1 LTYTN
6 NDNYIKN
13 KDCGFLYGNT
23 LFHNFANGIAS
34 GSSRFLFSSSQVFI
48 IFNHK
53 STWALVTIEFS
64 EGQETILFSLYI
76 CLTRKQVA
84 KGSCVKALKLEIVE
98 FATSQTF
105 FFRQLP
111 KPNFILLH
119 QFTNHEFFV
128 HYLKTRLC
136 PFRLFLAIVK
146 WLIRPFSLFLFYIR
160 SNEKKTEKMLR
171 SKKLNLRWCLEEL

>member
-53 STWALVTIEFS
+53 STRALVTIEFS
-64 EGQETILFSLYI
+64 EGRETILFSLYI

-128 HYLKTRLC
+128 HYLKTRLF
-136 PFRLFLAIVK
+136 PFRLLLVIVK
-146 WLIRPFSLFLFYIR
+146 WLIRPFSLSLLYEIQR
-160 SNEKKTEKMLR
+160 EKKPRKCWDR
-171 SKKLNLRWCLEEL
+171 KNLICVGA